1 MRARNGY
8 QALGHKS
15 NLMNTIQIKMM
26 ANNLEDCEIVVI
38 FAEWSQKALE
48 NLDNLDNLETLEAL
62 ENLK

>member
-1 MRARNGY
+1 
-8 QALGHKS
+8 
-15 NLMNTIQIKMM
+15 MNTIQIKMM
-26 ANNLEDCEIVVI
+26 ANNLEDCEIVVF

>member
-1 MRARNGY
+1 
-8 QALGHKS
+8 
-15 NLMNTIQIKMM
+15 MNTIQIKMM